1 MALCLNPEDTTAM
14 RDAMNKIEN
23 EEVPM
28 RTMLDAVLDMGEER
42 GRKKS
47 EARGAQE
54 LLRGQLQARFGPL
67 SPEAD
72 ARLAAADA
80 AKLQRWSLRILT
92 AASVAEVLAD

>member
-1 MALCLNPEDTTAM
+1 M

-47 EARGAQE
+47 EARGMQE

-67 SPEAD
+67 SPEAN

-80 AKLQRWSLRILT
+80 ATLQRWSLRILT

>member
-1 MALCLNPEDTTAM
+1 M

-80 AKLQRWSLRILT
+80 AKLQRWGIRILT
-92 AASVAEVLAD
+92 AASVAEVFAD

>member
-1 MALCLNPEDTTAM
+1 
-14 RDAMNKIEN
+14 MNKIDN

-47 EARGAQE
+47 EARGAKQGMQE

-67 SPEAD
+67 SPEAN

-80 AKLQRWSLRILT
+80 ATLQRWSLRVLT

>member
-1 MALCLNPEDTTAM
+1 M
-14 RDAMNKIEN
+14 RDAMNKIEK

-47 EARGAQE
+47 EARGMQE

-67 SPEAD
+67 SPEAN

-80 AKLQRWSLRILT
+80 ATLQRWSLRVLT